1 MAKKKLKGK
10 GLGVRGTL
18 FLLFVIIGGLVFLP
32 TSMIL
37 FIGMLPTIVALFTS
51 GIATRARVSTIAA
64 LNFTGCVPFVFELW
78 SMGNDYEISLDIITT
93 PMTIITIYGAAA
105 LGYIFDW
112 VVVGVVS
119 AYMYQRADFRL
130 RKIEKRQAILVEAW
144 GEKVKAGR

>member
-1 MAKKKLKGK
+1 
-10 GLGVRGTL
+10 
-18 FLLFVIIGGLVFLP
+18 
-32 TSMIL
+32 
-37 FIGMLPTIVALFTS
+37 
-51 GIATRARVSTIAA
+51 
-64 LNFTGCVPFVFELW
+64 
-78 SMGNDYEISLDIITT
+78 
-93 PMTIITIYGAAA
+93 MTIITIYGAAA